1 MWTIIRV
8 ESRELRS
15 KDSCVYT
22 SCRGIVLSLN
32 WRTTHFRVIR
42 PPLANYRWLYFI
54 YHLAENFS
62 FMETGACA
70 IDFRTPFINVI
81 FLVIWS
87 SFIFITLQNIKPQC
101 VLISSDTAHT
111 MLHVHVY
118 VKTEYLW
125 ALLDILK

>member
-1 MWTIIRV
+1 M
-8 ESRELRS
+8 
-15 KDSCVYT
+15 
-22 SCRGIVLSLN
+22 
-32 WRTTHFRVIR
+32 
-42 PPLANYRWLYFI
+42 ANYRWLYFI

-70 IDFRTPFINVI
+70 IDFRAPFMNVF
-81 FLVIWS
+81 FLVILS
-87 SFIFITLQNIKPQC
+87 SFILTTLQNNKLQR
-101 VLISSDTAHT
+101 VLILSDTAHT